1 MAAGARKSQ
10 PSGTARTG
18 TGTGTDIGTGTEPRG
33 PAGIGTAV
41 AFDWALAAQIVILGL
56 SVLVGTGPGSFGA
69 GRPIALRVLAAAL
82 SVALAALPF
91 ALGEA
96 MRRGRHMA
104 WVVQLAFNS
113 LLPLTGLAQLPSA
126 LDALGHGQRGPLVRE
141 VVVLLVSPLIVWLLT
156 RPRTREWLAR
166 TTSAEA
172 RARHGGARWLI
183 SIAVIAIIGGA
194 AIALDALY

>member
-1 MAAGARKSQ
+1 MAAGARESQ
-10 PSGTARTG
+10 TSGTARARTG
-18 TGTGTDIGTGTEPRG
+18 SGTEPRG

-56 SVLVGTGPGSFGA
+56 AVLVGAGPGSFGA

-96 MRRGRHMA
+96 MRRGWRVA
-104 WVVQLAFNS
+104 WVVQLVFNS
-113 LLPLTGLAQLPSA
+113 LLPLTGLTQIPAA
-126 LDALGHGQRGPLVRE
+126 IDALGHGQFGLLVRE

-156 RPRTREWLAR
+156 RPRTRERLAR

-172 RARHGGARWLI
+172 RARHGSARWLI
-183 SIAVIAIIGGA
+183 SIAVFAIIGGA
-194 AIALDALY
+194 AIAFDGLY

>member
-1 MAAGARKSQ
+1 MAAGARESQ
-10 PSGTARTG
+10 TSGMAG
-18 TGTGTDIGTGTEPRG
+18 TGMGTEPRG

-41 AFDWALAAQIVILGL
+41 AFDWALAAQIVIVGL
-56 SVLVGTGPGSFGA
+56 SVMVGIGPGGFGA
-69 GRPIALRVLAAAL
+69 GRPIVLRLLAAAL

-104 WVVQLAFNS
+104 WVVQLVFNS
-113 LLPLTGLAQLPSA
+113 LLPLTGLVQIPAA
-126 LDALGHGQRGPLVRE
+126 IDALGRGQRGLLVRE
-141 VVVLLVSPLIVWLLT
+141 VVVLLISPLIVWLLT
-156 RPRTREWLAR
+156 RPRTRAWLAR

-172 RARHGGARWLI
+172 RARHGSARWLV

-194 AIALDALY
+194 AIAFDGLY